1 MKIVLWSDNEHQVIM
16 RNSWGENWGDKGY
29 FYIPYQYFTA
39 PNDYVTEYFLSLINY
54 ILLL

>member
-1 MKIVLWSDNEHQVIM
+1 M